1 VSGPEQLVLDL
12 ARRPALGRAD
22 FFVSGGNAL
31 ALAQVDRWPDWPG
44 GKLALI
50 GPIGSGKTHLVHVW
64 AARAE
69 AIILDSAVLGGL
81 EVTSV
86 PAAAAVAVEDC
97 DAGLT
102 DAAETVLF
110 HLHNRLAASGGSLLV
125 TGVEPPAR
133 WPLRLPDLA
142 SRLRAAPVA
151 VLEAPDDALL
161 AAVMVKLFDDRQ
173 LPVPSEV
180 VDFLLSRMERSFEA
194 AERLVARI
202 DRLGLAR
209 RRAVTLRLAAEALQ
223 AEDVPQAG

>member
-1 VSGPEQLVLDL
+1 MSGPEQLVLDL

>member
-50 GPIGSGKTHLVHVW
+50 GPKGAGKTHLVHVW

-69 AIILDSAVLGGL
+69 AIILDSAPLGEL
-81 EVTSV
+81 DVTSV
-86 PAAAAVAVEDC
+86 PTAAALAVEDC
-97 DAGLT
+97 DTGLT
-102 DAAETVLF
+102 EAAEAVLF
-110 HLHNRLAASGGSLLV
+110 HLHNRLAAGGGSLLV
-125 TGVEPPAR
+125 TGVEAPAR
-133 WPLRLPDLA
+133 WDLRLPDLA

-151 VLEAPDDALL
+151 ALEAPDDALL
-161 AAVMVKLFDDRQ
+161 AAVLVKLFHDRQ
-173 LPVPSEV
+173 LPVPPEV
-180 VDFLLSRMERSFEA
+180 VAFLLPRMERSFEA

-202 DRLGLAR
+202 DRFGLAR

-223 AEDVPQAG
+223 AEEAPEAG

>member
-1 VSGPEQLVLDL
+1 MSGPEQLVLDL

-22 FFVSGGNAL
+22 FFVSVGNAL

-50 GPIGSGKTHLVHVW
+50 GPKGAGKTHLVHVW
-64 AARAE
+64 AARTGAR
-69 AIILDSAVLGGL
+69 ILDAASLGGL
-81 EVTSV
+81 DLASV
-86 PAAAAVAVEDC
+86 PADAAVAVEDC

-102 DAAETVLF
+102 DAAETALF
-110 HLHNRLAASGGSLLV
+110 HLHNRLAAGGGSLLV
-125 TGVEPPAR
+125 TGVAPPAR
-133 WPLRLPDLA
+133 WRLRLPDLA

-209 RRAVTLRLAAEALQ
+209 RRGVTLRLAAEALQ
-223 AEDVPQAG
+223 AEEVPRAG

>member
-69 AIILDSAVLGGL
+69 AVILDSAALGGL
-81 EVTSV
+81 DVTSA

-102 DAAETVLF
+102 DTAETVLF
-110 HLHNRLAASGGSLLV
+110 HLHNRLAAGGGSLLV

-223 AEDVPQAG
+223 AEDDPEPG

>member
-22 FFVSGGNAL
+22 FFVSDGNAL
-31 ALAQVDRWPDWPG
+31 ALAQVDRWPNWPG
-44 GKLALI
+44 AKLALI
-50 GPIGSGKTHLVHVW
+50 GPKGSGKTHLVHVW

-69 AIILDSAVLGGL
+69 AAILDAAALAGL
-81 EVTSV
+81 DVTSL

-97 DAGLT
+97 DTGLT
-102 DAAETVLF
+102 DAAEAVLF
-110 HLHNRLAASGGSLLV
+110 HLHNRLAAGGGSLLV
-125 TGVEPPAR
+125 TGVEAPAR
-133 WPLRLPDLA
+133 WHLRLPDLA

-151 VLEAPDDALL
+151 ALEAPDDALL
-161 AAVMVKLFDDRQ
+161 AAVLVKLFDDRQ
-173 LPVPSEV
+173 LGVPPEV

-223 AEDVPQAG
+223 AEEMPEAG

>member
-44 GKLALI
+44 GKIALI
-50 GPIGSGKTHLVHVW
+50 GPKGSGKTHLVHVW

-69 AIILDSAVLGGL
+69 AVILESSALEGL
-81 EVTSV
+81 DVTSV

-97 DAGLT
+97 DTGLT
-102 DAAETVLF
+102 EAAETVLF
-110 HLHNRLAASGGSLLV
+110 HLHNRLAAGGGSLLV

-133 WPLRLPDLA
+133 WCLHLPDLA

-161 AAVMVKLFDDRQ
+161 AALLVKLFDDRQ

-223 AEDVPQAG
+223 AEEGPEAG